1 MNTLP
6 AGTVHDTS
14 YYIKSEKV
22 TSPIPG
28 ERELK
33 RERERLISRERG
45 QIGAGRHRDRETHIE
60 RQRYSLY
67 YKDLSV

>member
-22 TSPIPG
+22 TFPIPG
-28 ERELK
+28 GGAD
-33 RERERLISRERG
+33 RG
-45 QIGAGRHRDRETHIE
+45 RETQ
-60 RQRYSLY
+60 RQRDTHRKTERYSLY
-67 YKDLSV
+67 YKDL